1 MCFKSI
7 LISHDIICDTVVKK
21 APLPPLTPFERAG
34 GIMPPLSGIPPCRYC
49 DICGRMTQLR
59 LSTAKF
65 LQIPTQTA
73 PAYMKTILKWKCIV
87 KFSVPY
93 SSFAGN
99 VVQLAVVY

>member
-1 MCFKSI
+1 
-7 LISHDIICDTVVKK
+7 
-21 APLPPLTPFERAG
+21 
-34 GIMPPLSGIPPCRYC
+34 
-49 DICGRMTQLR
+49 MTQLR